1 MSVMIELK
9 YNVGDKIKRTFC
21 YGANT
26 THGGSSP
33 ITEVLSVQ
41 EIRIINGTPI
51 NRNKRIIQYICFN
64 ERIGKFETFDEKNIE
79 EYSPV

>member
-1 MSVMIELK
+1 MSVIVELK

-33 ITEVLSVQ
+33 ITEILKIE
-41 EIRIINGTPI
+41 EIKIINGSPI
-51 NRNKRIIQYICFN
+51 NKNKRIIQYICFN
-64 ERIGKFETFDEKNIE
+64 ERTGKFEAFNENDIE

>member
-21 YGANT
+21 YGANM

-33 ITEVLSVQ
+33 VTEVLQVQ
-41 EIRIINGTPI
+41 EIKIINGTPI
-51 NRNKRIIQYICFN
+51 NRNKRVIQYICFN
-64 ERIGKFETFDEKNIE
+64 ERTGKFEAFNERDIE